1 MPRFSLSCYSIRI
14 RDNDSDEYLRLDRF
28 GGSQHLLGV
37 FVQYLAERRAHYSV
51 KGGNQR
57 VLLIRRFENQDEL
70 VRGIV
75 ETGEFGY
82 EADLRDVET
91 TNLTYKRTTN
101 DAEMMPFYFLAYLP
115 FNLDEGVLILQRRAQ
130 YGIRTVFLQDF
141 ADYFRQHYPGIAVE
155 INPLLP
161 DQLIREFLQ
170 DGRLTKLRFV
180 RFSIPSDITDA
191 YEGGGHVEQ
200 SGQMELV
207 IKAGRNQSIPLVD
220 RIRDVIDGDRK
231 VKELIELKDFDY
243 DTVKVE
249 LEVGGSRRTVDL
261 SKTFKLR
268 AYYDI
273 TSELEIDPS
282 GHPRFASIDRIASD
296 LLQNL
301 RKALGTGGEN
311 VG

>member
-1 MPRFSLSCYSIRI
+1 MPRFSLSCYSIRGGI
-14 RDNDSDEYLRLDRF
+14 RDNDSDAYLRLDRF

-37 FVQYLAERRAHYSV
+37 FVQYLAERRALHYSV

-101 DAEMMPFYFLAYLP
+101 DAEMMPFYFLAYHFP

-161 DQLIREFLQ
+161 E
-170 DGRLTKLRFV
+170 
-180 RFSIPSDITDA
+180 
-191 YEGGGHVEQ
+191 
-200 SGQMELV
+200 SG
-207 IKAGRNQSIPLVD
+207 N
-220 RIRDVIDGDRK
+220 
-231 VKELIELKDFDY
+231 
-243 DTVKVE
+243 
-249 LEVGGSRRTVDL
+249 
-261 SKTFKLR
+261 
-268 AYYDI
+268 
-273 TSELEIDPS
+273 
-282 GHPRFASIDRIASD
+282 
-296 LLQNL
+296 
-301 RKALGTGGEN
+301 
-311 VG
+311 